1 MSRVGK
7 LPITMPQGVQ
17 IKISD
22 TNLVTV
28 TGPLG
33 ELSEQIDK
41 DIKVEIDGE
50 TLSVTRPSDNKR
62 HRALH
67 GLSRALINNMVTGV
81 TQGFERK
88 LQIVGVGYK
97 AIKNGN
103 KLELSLGHS
112 HPVVMEDPE
121 GLTTLVPTQTEII
134 VKGISKQRVGN
145 YASKIREW
153 RKPEPY
159 KGKGVRYSDEKV
171 IRKEGKTGKKK

>member
-1 MSRVGK
+1 MSRVGR
-7 LPITMPQGVQ
+7 LPITIPQGVQ
-17 IKISD
+17 FNISD
-22 TNLVTV
+22 SNLVTV
-28 TGPLG
+28 KGPLG

-41 DIKVEIDGE
+41 DIKITIDGE
-50 TLSVTRPSDNKR
+50 TLTVTRPSDNKR

-67 GLSRALINNMVTGV
+67 GLTRALINNMVIGV
-81 TQGFERK
+81 TQGFEKK
-88 LQIVGVGYK
+88 LKIVGVGYK
-97 AIKNGN
+97 AAKNGK

-121 GLTTLVPTQTEII
+121 GITTELPSATDII
-134 VKGISKQRVGN
+134 VKGIDKQLVGN

-159 KGKGVRYSDEKV
+159 KGKGVRYVDEYV

>member
-7 LPITMPQGVQ
+7 LPITIPQGVEV
-17 IKISD
+17 KVAA

-28 TGPLG
+28 KGPLG

-41 DIKVEIDGE
+41 DICIQIDGD
-50 TLSVTRPSDNKR
+50 TLTVTRPSDNKR

-67 GLSRALINNMVTGV
+67 GLTRALINNMVIGV
-81 TQGFERK
+81 TNGFERK
-88 LQIVGVGYK
+88 LLIVGVGYK
-97 AIKNGN
+97 AAKNGN
-103 KLELSLGHS
+103 KLDLSLGHS
-112 HPVVMEDPE
+112 HPVSMEDPE
-121 GLTTLVPTQTEII
+121 GITTVLNSPTEIL
-134 VKGISKQRVGN
+134 VKGINKQLVGN

-159 KGKGVRYSDEKV
+159 KGKGIRFSDEVV

>member
-67 GLSRALINNMVTGV
+67 GLTRALVINMVTGV

>member
-7 LPITMPQGVQ
+7 LPITIPQGVQ

-22 TNLVTV
+22 MNLVTV

-67 GLSRALINNMVTGV
+67 GLTRALVNNMVTGV

-121 GLTTLVPTQTEII
+121 DLTTVVPTQTEII

>member
-22 TNLVTV
+22 MNLVTV

-88 LQIVGVGYK
+88 LLIVGVGYK

-121 GLTTLVPTQTEII
+121 DLTTVVPTQTEII
-134 VKGISKQRVGN
+134 IKGISKQRVGN

>member
-7 LPITMPQGVQ
+7 LPITIPQGVQ

-22 TNLVTV
+22 MNLVTV

-50 TLSVTRPSDNKR
+50 VLSVTRPSDNKR

-121 GLTTLVPTQTEII
+121 DLTTVVPTQTEII
-134 VKGISKQRVGN
+134 IKGISKQRVGN

>member
-50 TLSVTRPSDNKR
+50 TLNVTRPSDNKR

-88 LQIVGVGYK
+88 LLIVGVGYK

-121 GLTTLVPTQTEII
+121 DLTTLVPTQTEII

>member
-7 LPITMPQGVQ
+7 LPITIPQGVQ
-17 IKISD
+17 VNISD
-22 TNLVTV
+22 KNLITV
-28 TGPLG
+28 KGPLG

-41 DIKVEIDGE
+41 DIIIDIDGE
-50 TLSVTRPSDNKR
+50 TLTVARPSDNKR

-67 GLSRALINNMVTGV
+67 GLSRALINNMVLGV
-81 TQGFERK
+81 TKGFERK
-88 LQIVGVGYK
+88 LQIVGVGYR
-97 AIKNGN
+97 AAKNGK

-112 HPVVMEDPE
+112 HPVVMEDPAGIE
-121 GLTTLVPTQTEII
+121 TLVPTQTEII
-134 VKGISKQRVGN
+134 VKGISKQLVGN

-159 KGKGVRYSDEKV
+159 KGKGVRYSDERV

>member
-1 MSRVGK
+1 MSRVGR
-7 LPITMPQGVQ
+7 LPITIPQGVEF
-17 IKISD
+17 KISA

-28 TGPLG
+28 KGPLG

-41 DIKVEIDGE
+41 DIKIDIDGE
-50 TLSVTRPSDNKR
+50 TLTVTRPSDNKR

-67 GLSRALINNMVTGV
+67 GLTRALLNNMVVGV

-88 LQIVGVGYK
+88 LLIVGVGYK
-97 AIKNGN
+97 AAKNGN
-103 KLELSLGHS
+103 KLDLSLGHS
-112 HPVVMEDPE
+112 HPVSMEDPE
-121 GLTTLVPTQTEII
+121 GITTVLNSPTEIV
-134 VKGISKQRVGN
+134 VKGINKQLVGN

-159 KGKGVRYSDEKV
+159 KGKGVRYADENV

>member
-1 MSRVGK
+1 MSRVGR

-17 IKISD
+17 VNISD
-22 TNLVTV
+22 VNLVTV

-41 DIKVEIDGE
+41 DIKIEIDGDVL
-50 TLSVTRPSDNKR
+50 TVTRPSDNKR

-67 GLSRALINNMVTGV
+67 GLTRALVNNMVIGV

-88 LQIVGVGYK
+88 LLIVGVGYK
-97 AIKNGN
+97 AAKNGN

-121 GLTTLVPTQTEII
+121 GITTVLNTPTEIV
-134 VKGISKQRVGN
+134 VKGINKQLVGN
-145 YASKIREW
+145 YASKIRQW

>member
-121 GLTTLVPTQTEII
+121 DLTTLVPTQTEII

>member
-1 MSRVGK
+1 MSRVGR
-7 LPITMPQGVQ
+7 LPITMPQGVE
-17 IKISD
+17 IKISA

-28 TGPLG
+28 KGPLG

-41 DIKVEIDGE
+41 DIKIDIDGE
-50 TLSVTRPSDNKR
+50 TLTVTRPSDNKR

-67 GLSRALINNMVTGV
+67 GLTRALINNMVIGV

-88 LQIVGVGYK
+88 LLIVGVGYK
-97 AIKNGN
+97 AAKNGN
-103 KLELSLGHS
+103 KLDLSLGHS
-112 HPVVMEDPE
+112 HPVSMEDPE
-121 GLTTLVPTQTEII
+121 GITTVLNSPTEIV
-134 VKGISKQRVGN
+134 VKGINKQLVGN

-159 KGKGVRYSDEKV
+159 KGKGVRYSDETV

>member
-7 LPITMPQGVQ
+7 LPITIPQGVQ

-22 TNLVTV
+22 MNLVTV

>member
-67 GLSRALINNMVTGV
+67 GLSRALVNNMVTGV

-121 GLTTLVPTQTEII
+121 DLTTIVPTPTEII
-134 VKGISKQRVGN
+134 IKGISKQRVGN

>member
-7 LPITMPQGVQ
+7 LPITIPQGVEV
-17 IKISD
+17 KITA

-28 TGPLG
+28 KGPLG

-41 DIKVEIDGE
+41 DININIEDG
-50 TLSVTRPSDNKR
+50 TLTVTRPSDNKR

-67 GLSRALINNMVTGV
+67 GLTRALINNMVIGV

-88 LQIVGVGYK
+88 LLIVGVGYK
-97 AIKNGN
+97 AAKNGN
-103 KLELSLGHS
+103 KLDLSLGHS

-121 GLTTLVPTQTEII
+121 GITTVVNTPTEIV
-134 VKGISKQRVGN
+134 VKGINKQLVGN

-159 KGKGVRYSDEKV
+159 KGKGVRFADEFV

>member
-7 LPITMPQGVQ
+7 LPITIPQGVQ

-22 TNLVTV
+22 MNLVTV

-121 GLTTLVPTQTEII
+121 DLTTVVPTQTEII
-134 VKGISKQRVGN
+134 IKGISKQRVGN

>member
-7 LPITMPQGVQ
+7 LPITIPQGVQ
-17 IKISD
+17 VNVSD
-22 TNLVTV
+22 KNMITV
-28 TGPLG
+28 KGPLG

-41 DIKVEIDGE
+41 DIIIDIDGE
-50 TLSVTRPSDNKR
+50 TLTVARPSDNKR

-67 GLSRALINNMVTGV
+67 GLSRALINNMVVGV

-88 LQIVGVGYK
+88 LQIVGVGYR
-97 AIKNGN
+97 AAKNGK

-112 HPVVMEDPE
+112 HPVVMEDPAGIE
-121 GLTTLVPTQTEII
+121 TLVPTQTEII
-134 VKGISKQRVGN
+134 VKGISKQLVGN

-159 KGKGVRYSDEKV
+159 KGKGVRYSDERV